1 MYQVAADRL
10 LEFTDR
16 HAEEIAQEWWKN
28 VRKNPKVRSYHNLNE
43 KDIVPQTVLFYKNL
57 KHFYNSENPFEA
69 TASFAK
75 KYAEMAFKLNIPL
88 HEVIFALVMMR
99 RQMWIVAEFQALF
112 INALDIHQATD
123 SINRTVLLTDYA
135 TYSIVQ
141 KYQEL
146 SSKA

>member
-1 MYQVAADRL
+1 MYQVASDRL

-16 HAEEIAQEWWKN
+16 HADEIALEWWKN
-28 VRKNPKVRSYHNLNE
+28 VRKNPKVPSYHNLHE

-57 KHFYNSENPFEA
+57 KQFYNSENPFEA
-69 TASFAK
+69 TANFAK
-75 KYAEMAFKLNIPL
+75 KYAEISFNLGIPL
-88 HEVIFALVMMR
+88 HEVIFAVVMMR

-135 TYSIVQ
+135 TYSIV
-141 KYQEL
+141 KRYAEL
-146 SSKA
+146 SKP